1 MPPGNFA
8 FLTPSVTPRPQNRP
22 RKTGKLTPVKNPST
36 TGSAGRS
43 DPARDACG
51 RPRAFHLLFFHT
63 FHHFWFLGK
72 HSPGGKVESW
82 RILRLRWR
90 LFSGLGCFLFFLP
103 NSPLCGPNRPLS
115 RLRRVVPPPGEE
127 TGQNRPPGGESGP
140 WAVLWGPAW
149 GQLFFRASAVRSAT
163 SIGESRRPPVF
174 RVTCVTGGK
183 GSSVFCEGGTVSL
196 PSMGFALRTTQD
208 MELRMENDYG
218 VAVLVSEATR
228 PSSFLIFWRLRPAYC
243 V

>member
-22 RKTGKLTPVKNPST
+22 RKTGKLTPGKNPST

-63 FHHFWFLGK
+63 FHHFWFLGN

-103 NSPLCGPNRPLS
+103 NWALCGPNRPLTGLG
-115 RLRRVVPPPGEE
+115 RGVPPPGVE
-127 TGQNRPPGGESGP
+127 TATRGLPRRRNPVLFRKEKTGTSYPRVSPGTSHGLFCHTGPPGGQTGGL
-140 WAVLWGPAW
+140 WLVLWELA
-149 GQLFFRASAVRSAT
+149 LECFFRASAGRNA
-163 SIGESRRPPVF
+163 RDAKF
-174 RVTCVTGGK
+174 R
-183 GSSVFCEGGTVSL
+183 
-196 PSMGFALRTTQD
+196 
-208 MELRMENDYG
+208 
-218 VAVLVSEATR
+218 
-228 PSSFLIFWRLRPAYC
+228 
-243 V
+243 